1 MKHVF
6 SRLQRLVDLS
16 FLPRGFADTLEVPH
30 MSETTEEKEF
40 APESAH
46 ASADA
51 PKEPVENPAE
61 AAPPPDPLVEAT
73 ASAAKFKDQ
82 ALRAMADL
90 DNFRKRSRKEVEDA
104 RKSGKEDFLKEF
116 LPVFDNLERAMQSA
130 KSASDLKPVVDG
142 LDMIG
147 RQFADTL
154 ERAGMKRVPGVG
166 AMFDPLMH
174 EAISQ
179 VETDEHPPGMVITE
193 VQPGYL
199 NGERL
204 VRAAMVVV
212 AKPKAS

>member
-1 MKHVF
+1 
-6 SRLQRLVDLS
+6 
-16 FLPRGFADTLEVPH
+16 
-30 MSETTEEKEF
+30 MSETTEEKDVT
-40 APESAH
+40 AVS
-46 ASADA
+46 
-51 PKEPVENPAE
+51 AE
-61 AAPPPDPLVEAT
+61 AGPETPKVPSEKAAEEPPPPPPDPLAEAT
-73 ASAAKFKDQ
+73 AMAAKFKDQ

-116 LPVFDNLERAMQSA
+116 LPVFDNMERAMQSA
-130 KSASDLKPVVDG
+130 KSASELKPVIDG
-142 LDMIG
+142 LDMIA
-147 RQFADTL
+147 RQFGDTL

-179 VETDEHPPGMVITE
+179 VETDEYPPGTVITE

-212 AKPKAS
+212 AKPKSSTTPVD